1 MTGRTLMHAM
11 VLAAGRGERMRPL
24 TDTTPKPMLRVKGLP
39 LIEWHL
45 RALAKAG
52 IVEVVINLA
61 HLGEQI
67 REHVGAG
74 NQYGLHIRYSQEPAG
89 ALETAGGIATAKP
102 WIDHQGRHNPGP
114 FLVINADIF
123 TDWPVQQALSIGQ
136 AWQEQNATQQQGSH
150 SGGRCHLILVDNPSH
165 HPRGDFG
172 LGEPTNAGPARV
184 TERPAHGSLTFSG
197 IGVYDPGV
205 FAGIA
210 KGERAALAPLLHRAV
225 AEGRCTGSHYQGM
238 WCDVGTPERLAQLN
252 EG

>member
-1 MTGRTLMHAM
+1 MNTPANMHAM

-74 NQYGLHIRYSQEPAG
+74 EQFGLHVRYSQEPAG
-89 ALETAGGIATAKP
+89 ALETAGGIAQARP
-102 WIDHQGRHNPGP
+102 WIDHLGRHSPGP

-123 TDWPVQQALSIGQ
+123 TDWPVQQALAIGQ
-136 AWQEQNATQQQGSH
+136 AWRDQAVNEPFPA
-150 SGGRCHLILVDNPSH
+150 SGGRCHLILVDNPAH
-165 HPRGDFG
+165 HPQGDFG
-172 LGEPTNAGPARV
+172 LGPPTNPGTARV
-184 TERPAHGSLTFSG
+184 TGRPAQGSLTFSG
-197 IGVYDPGV
+197 IGVYDPEV
-205 FAGIA
+205 FADITAGA
-210 KGERAALAPLLHRAV
+210 RAALAPLLHQAV

-252 EG
+252 HM

>member
-1 MTGRTLMHAM
+1 MNMLPNMHAM

-74 NQYGLHIRYSQEPAG
+74 AQFGLHIRYSQEPAG
-89 ALETAGGIATAKP
+89 ALETAGGIAQAQP
-102 WIDHQGRHNPGP
+102 WMDHLGRRNPGP

-123 TDWPVQQALSIGQ
+123 TDWPVQQALAIAQKWRGP
-136 AWQEQNATQQQGSH
+136 AVAEQSSAA
-150 SGGRCHLILVDNPSH
+150 GGRCHLILVDNPAH
-165 HPRGDFG
+165 HPQGDFG
-172 LGEPTNAGPARV
+172 LGEPTNGDPARV
-184 TERPAHGSLTFSG
+184 KARPAQGSLTFSG
-197 IGVYDPGV
+197 IGVYDPKV
-205 FAGIA
+205 FAGITA
-210 KGERAALAPLLHRAV
+210 GARAALAPLLHQAV
-225 AEGRCTGSHYQGM
+225 AQGRCTGSHYQGM

-252 EG
+252 QL